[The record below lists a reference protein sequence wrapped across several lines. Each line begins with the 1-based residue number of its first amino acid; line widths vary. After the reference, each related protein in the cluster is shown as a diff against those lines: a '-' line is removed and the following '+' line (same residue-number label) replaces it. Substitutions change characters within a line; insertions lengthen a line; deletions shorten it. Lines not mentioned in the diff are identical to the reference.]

1 MFRGDLWFLSNFF
14 PAPVVLDGVTYATVE
29 AAYQAAKTLHR
40 PSREVVRR
48 AAIPGQAKR
57 LGHTLILRPDWEA
70 VKLQVMEA
78 LLRQKFADPKLRA
91 RLAAIEGEIVEEN
104 TWGDVWWGR
113 CRGRGE
119 NHLGRL
125 LMRIRDEA

>member
-1 MFRGDLWFLSNFF
+1 MFRGDRWFLSNFF
-14 PAPVVLDGVTYATVE
+14 PAPVVLDGVTFPTVE
-29 AAYQAAKTLHR
+29 HAYQAAKTLHR

-48 AAIPGQAKR
+48 AVTPGQAKR
-57 LGHTLILRPDWEA
+57 LGRTLILRPDWEA

-78 LLRQKFADPKLRA
+78 LLRQKFADPALRAKLRA
-91 RLAAIEGEIVEEN
+91 LPGEIVEEN
-104 TWGDVWWGR
+104 TWNDTWWGR

>member
-1 MFRGDLWFLSNFF
+1 MFRGDRWFLSNFY
-14 PAPVVLDGVTYATVE
+14 PAPVVLDGVIFPTVE
-29 AAYQAAKTLHR
+29 HGYQAAKTLHR

-48 AAIPGQAKR
+48 AATPGQAKR
-57 LGHTLILRPDWEA
+57 LGRALILRPDWEA
-70 VKLQVMEA
+70 VKLAVMEG

-91 RLAAIEGEIVEEN
+91 RLVVIEGEIVEQN
-104 TWGDVWWGR
+104 TWGDTWWGV